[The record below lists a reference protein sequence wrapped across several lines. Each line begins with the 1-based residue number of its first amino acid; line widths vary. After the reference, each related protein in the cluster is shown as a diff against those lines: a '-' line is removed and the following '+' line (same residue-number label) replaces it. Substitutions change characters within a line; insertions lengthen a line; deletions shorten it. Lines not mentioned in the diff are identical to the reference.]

1 MDLTLTA
8 EQRLLADT
16 VRDLVERE
24 CPPEVVREIEKSER
38 GYGDGHWKTLAGL
51 GLTGLLLPEE
61 HGGAGQGVLDLAVVA
76 EQLGWAAMPTPLLTS
91 AVFAAGLIDLAG
103 SAAQRAR
110 WLPAIGAGTA
120 IATVAVL
127 EPGARDEWGAPD
139 AALTPHGAGHRLT
152 ATKILVPYAH
162 VADVLVVVVEVAGSA
177 PGADAPTP
185 EADAPTPGAD
195 AAAGAG
201 PGGGRGLVL
210 VDPAA
215 PGVTLRRQHDG
226 GGEPVFE
233 VVLRDVEVS
242 AADLLGT
249 PAAAGPAL
257 DTALDRMTV
266 ASTAYAIGGAQ
277 RALDLSVEHARSR
290 RQFGQ
295 PIGAF
300 QSVAHRCVDM
310 LTDVEAARYLCYQAA
325 WKLDAVRTA
334 DAAGEPAAGEAE
346 GAGEPGTPDAA
357 DFEVAAAKSFAN
369 DAIRRVFVHAHQVH
383 GAIGFSM
390 EHDLQLHSRRGK
402 TFELSYGG
410 STWHR
415 ERVARA
421 LHL

>member
-76 EQLGWAAMPTPLLTS
+76 EQLGWGAMPTPLLTS

-152 ATKILVPYAH
+152 GTKILVPYAH
-162 VADVLVVVVEVAGSA
+162 VADVLVVVVNVVGAQVAGSG
-177 PGADAPTP
+177 PGADAV
-185 EADAPTPGAD
+185 TPGTD
-195 AAAGAG
+195 DGAGAG
-201 PGGGRGLVL
+201 SGRRLVL
-210 VDPAA
+210 VDPGA

-233 VVLRDVEVS
+233 VVLRDVEVA
-242 AADLLGT
+242 AADLLAAS
-249 PAAAGPAL
+249 AAAGAAL
-257 DTALDRMTV
+257 ATALDRMTV
-266 ASTAYAIGGAQ
+266 ASLAYAIGGAQ
-277 RALDLSVEHARSR
+277 HALDLSVEHARSR

-310 LTDVEAARYLCYQAA
+310 LTDLEACRYLCYQAA
-325 WKLDAVRTA
+325 WKLDT
-334 DAAGEPAAGEAE
+334 
-346 GAGEPGTPDAA
+346 PGGPGAA